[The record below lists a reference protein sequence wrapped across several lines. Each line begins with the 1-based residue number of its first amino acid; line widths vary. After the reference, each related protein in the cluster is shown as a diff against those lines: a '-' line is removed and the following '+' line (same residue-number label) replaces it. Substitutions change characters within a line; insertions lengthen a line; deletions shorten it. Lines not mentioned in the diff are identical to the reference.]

1 MADFQALQQKYAP
14 VVDVVK
20 SFEPYGAKFVGSELV
35 GEQYHL
41 VAQVPSQVVL
51 NRVWDEIK
59 KVNPTYADLKHE
71 ITNTGGQD
79 QTYTI
84 QAGDNL
90 SKVSKLFY
98 GDPNKYEKIA
108 KASGLADAN
117 KIRPGETVTVP
128 VLA

>member
-20 SFEPYGAKFVGSELV
+20 QFEPYGAKFVGSELV

-41 VAQVPSQVVL
+41 VAQVPSKVVE
-51 NRVWDEIK
+51 NRVWDAVK
-59 KVNPTYADLKHE
+59 AVDPTFADLKHE
-71 ITNTGGQD
+71 ITNTGGDD

-84 QAGDNL
+84 AAGDNL

-98 GDPNKYEKIA
+98 GNANKYEEIA
-108 KASGLADAN
+108 KANGMADAN
-117 KIRPGETVTVP
+117 KIQVGQELSV
-128 VLA
+128 

>member
-1 MADFQALQQKYAP
+1 MADFQALKTKYAP

-20 SFEPYGAKFVGSELV
+20 EFEPYGAKFVGSELT

-59 KVNPTYADLKHE
+59 KVDPQYADLKHE

-79 QTYTI
+79 DHYTL

-90 SKVSKLFY
+90 SKVSLLYY
-98 GDPNKYEKIA
+98 GNANKYEAIA
-108 KASGLADAN
+108 KASGMADAN
-117 KIRPGETVTVP
+117 KAQAGQELTIP
-128 VLA
+128 VL

>member
-14 VVDVVK
+14 VIDTIK
-20 SFEPYGAKFVGSELV
+20 QFEPYGAKFVGSELV
-35 GEQYHL
+35 GEQLHL

-51 NRVWDEIK
+51 NRVWDVIK
-59 KVNPTYADLKHE
+59 QTDPQYADLKHE

-79 QTYTI
+79 GSYTI

-98 GDPNKYEKIA
+98 GTPNKYELIA
-108 KASGLADAN
+108 KANNLSDPN
-117 KIRPGETVTVP
+117 KIHPGEELKIP
-128 VLA
+128 VAN

>member
-1 MADFQALQQKYAP
+1 VADFQALQQKYAP
-14 VVDVVK
+14 VVDTIK
-20 SFEPYGAKFVGSELV
+20 SFEPYGAKFVGSELA

-51 NRVWDEIK
+51 NRVWDVIK
-59 KVNPTYADLKHE
+59 GIDPQYADLKHE

-79 QTYTI
+79 ASYTI

-98 GDPNKYEKIA
+98 GDANKYEAIA
-108 KASGLADAN
+108 KANNMADAN
-117 KIRPGETVTVP
+117 KIQIGQAINVP
-128 VLA
+128 VLS

>member
-14 VVDVVK
+14 VVDTIK
-20 SFEPYGAKFVGSELV
+20 QFEPHGAKFVGSELV

-41 VAQVPSQVVL
+41 VAQVPSQVVE
-51 NRVWDEIK
+51 NRVWDSIK
-59 KVNPTYADLKHE
+59 QVDPQFADLKHE

-84 QAGDNL
+84 QPGDNL

-98 GDPNKYEKIA
+98 GNPNHYGAIAEASNLDNPDKIQA
-108 KASGLADAN
+108 GQQ
-117 KIRPGETVTVP
+117 VTIP
-128 VLA
+128 VLN

>member
-14 VVDVVK
+14 VVDTIK
-20 SFEPYGAKFVGSELV
+20 EFEPYGAKFVGSELA

-41 VAQVPSQVVL
+41 VAQVPSKVVE
-51 NRVWDEIK
+51 NRVWDAIK
-59 KVNPTYADLKHE
+59 QVDPQFADLKHD
-71 ITNTGGQD
+71 ITNTGGDD

-98 GDPNKYEKIA
+98 GSPNHYTKIA
-108 KASGLADAN
+108 EASGLADAN
-117 KIRPGETVTVP
+117 KIQVGQTVTVP
-128 VLA
+128 AL

>member
-20 SFEPYGAKFVGSELV
+20 EFEPYGAKFVGSELV

-41 VAQVPSQVVL
+41 VAQVPSEVVL
-51 NRVWDEIK
+51 NRVWDAIK
-59 KVNPTYADLKHE
+59 QVDAAFADLKHE
-71 ITNTGGQD
+71 ITNTGGAE

-98 GDPNKYEKIA
+98 GNANKYEEIA

-117 KIRPGETVTVP
+117 KIQVGQEVTIP
-128 VLA
+128 VLN